1 MQNTRIG
8 NWKGTP
14 NQGYI
19 RRMILVPSDDVPYL
33 PHPST
38 LLGYDDPQTI
48 PIASVPIDPNS
59 QTLSFEFRPQSCLY
73 NLTQNPVNDGHVYNV
88 SIQGALPK
96 LLAEVIKKLEER
108 KHLKWIAFLQ
118 DHNQNYYIVGTPDYP
133 LILSY
138 SQSINAQN
146 DTAIFLNGKLPF
158 APLNTSSLPILTRT
172 FLGTFSRAFA

>member
-1 MQNTRIG
+1 MQNTKIG
-8 NWKGTP
+8 NWKGAS

-19 RRMILVPSDDVPYL
+19 RRMILVPHDDIPYL
-33 PHPST
+33 PYPST
-38 LLGYDDPQTI
+38 LLGYDDTQTI
-48 PIASVPIDPNS
+48 PIASVPIDPNT